1 VAWLGVASL
10 NPRVISARPPEPNC
24 ELISPGQNV
33 ACDSCKLRRIKCD
46 LLNLLIPSESTSSQ
60 PPLHVLVQ
68 QNPDVD
74 CTNCKNK
81 GLKCTTDGI
90 VNPTRPNKGGKRID
104 EARQKFGGGGAAE
117 QPEHLSSGGAKGA
130 EGSASAAGAAERAG
144 VNDIDVDVDIDFV
157 GTLPQLD
164 QIPFETFI
172 TDTQIFPSDFT
183 QANFTDLTHLT
194 SAPATSDPL
203 ASASASL
210 GPWLQAQTQTQAQP
224 AGLAPPDLTTPWGS
238 NSSFGDQASSF
249 GQSRSATHSNSPE
262 NVSAAGAPPPAPA
275 EDAAA
280 HIWRHFTEHP
290 QQAAPNPIPASSS
303 TDKSPNLQA
312 WTKNVGQSFASWNP
326 NPSSFASAATPAPS
340 AAPANTSA
348 PSPKDFGTY
357 LNDDGVPSPDISLW
371 SVQQT
376 KPTHGRFASISS
388 SRFGAH
394 RAPVQSRPF
403 TSGSGIDTYSVAGRK
418 RSRLDSDAASEYS
431 DSSGSADNPWRL
443 FAEPSAVMHW
453 GRREVVQESLAD
465 RALGLELSKHL
476 VKVFFQAV
484 HLSFPV
490 RRHVSPFHA
499 SRLTWLQTV
508 SPESFYIEWERA
520 GQRSDRMTPQQEVLC
535 ATIEA
540 WGARFSDSPVVRLTL
555 SLVIT
560 AMVDTRQVL
569 GLPSNKAGNAP
580 RGT

>member
-1 VAWLGVASL
+1 
-10 NPRVISARPPEPNC
+10 
-24 ELISPGQNV
+24 
-33 ACDSCKLRRIKCD
+33 
-46 LLNLLIPSESTSSQ
+46 
-60 PPLHVLVQ
+60 
-68 QNPDVD
+68 
-74 CTNCKNK
+74 
-81 GLKCTTDGI
+81 
-90 VNPTRPNKGGKRID
+90 
-104 EARQKFGGGGAAE
+104 
-117 QPEHLSSGGAKGA
+117 
-130 EGSASAAGAAERAG
+130 

>member
-1 VAWLGVASL
+1 VAWLGVAS
-10 NPRVISARPPEPNC
+10 PRVISARTDC

-117 QPEHLSSGGAKGA
+117 QPSSGDADAKGA
-130 EGSASAAGAAERAG
+130 EGSASAAGGSG
-144 VNDIDVDVDIDFV
+144 VNDIDVDLDFV

-164 QIPFETFI
+164 HIPFETFI

-183 QANFTDLTHLT
+183 QPNFADLTHLT
-194 SAPATSDPL
+194 SAPTSSDPL

-210 GPWLQAQTQTQAQP
+210 GPWLQAQTQTRAQP

-249 GQSRSATHSNSPE
+249 GQSRSATQSNSPE
-262 NVSAAGAPPPAPA
+262 NVSAGAAPPPAPA

-290 QQAAPNPIPASSS
+290 QQAAPNQLPASSS

-312 WTKNVGQSFASWNP
+312 WTKNVGQSFASWKP

-340 AAPANTSA
+340 VAHANTAA

-357 LNDDGVPSPDISLW
+357 LNEAGVPSPDISLW

-376 KPTHGRFASISS
+376 KPTHGRFAYISS

-403 TSGSGIDTYSVAGRK
+403 MSGSGDDAPSVAGRK

-431 DSSGSADNPWRL
+431 DSSGSADNPWHL
-443 FAEPSAVMHW
+443 FAEPSAVVHW

-490 RRHVSPFHA
+490 RWLTFLHRIA
-499 SRLTWLQTV
+499 SV
-508 SPESFYIEWERA
+508 
-520 GQRSDRMTPQQEVLC
+520 
-535 ATIEA
+535 
-540 WGARFSDSPVVRLTL
+540 PVQ
-555 SLVIT
+555 I
-560 AMVDTRQVL
+560 
-569 GLPSNKAGNAP
+569 
-580 RGT
+580 